1 MKSRDIFMSKND
13 KQTMNATSL
22 ICVLKNMCSLFKK
35 ITNMFSGT
43 PEIYYGAFSNIKLA
57 SSKKMHI

>member
-1 MKSRDIFMSKND
+1 MSKND